1 MNTGL
6 LSNREAMKTAST
18 QTETVGLLD
27 LQAKNPT
34 ATWIDRVLRPD
45 KYPNLWLTNERG
57 QRETHRLAAEI
68 DDNGNV
74 YVFPMVRMLS
84 DGTLKKYSNA
94 HEAMF
99 ENIKTGN
106 AVLWN
111 GDIQSAVEFTK
122 NYKTEEFK
130 QYHMPRSGM
139 LVR

>member
-6 LSNREAMKTAST
+6 LSNPEAMKTAST

-45 KYPNLWLTNERG
+45 KSS
-57 QRETHRLAAEI
+57 QRVIH
-68 DDNGNV
+68 
-74 YVFPMVRMLS
+74 
-84 DGTLKKYSNA
+84 GTP
-94 HEAMF
+94 F